1 MKINASLYYK
11 RFSKR
16 ILRLEKIR
24 KIGYIKIFFYFK
36 KLSTRDMKVNLYNI
50 YIFYPLI
57 FFFQLNKKVF
67 HYSIFPLF
75 QSNNLRENSKFF
87 YLSIFPFHPTFSS
100 PNQMDPQFQVRILF
114 SKVHQFLYLSICTF
128 SFFLF
133 GRSSKRSIFIESQ
146 FPISL
151 LLWKKKRGKKTN
163 PFSD

>member
-16 ILRLEKIR
+16 ILWLEKIR

-50 YIFYPLI
+50 YIFYPL
-57 FFFQLNKKVF
+57 FFFSTKQK
-67 HYSIFPLF
+67 SFPLLYF
-75 QSNNLRENSKFF
+75 STFPIKQLEGELKFFLSLHFSISSHFFISQSNGPLV
-87 YLSIFPFHPTFSS
+87 SS
-100 PNQMDPQFQVRILF
+100 SN

-133 GRSSKRSIFIESQ
+133 GRSSKCSIFIES
-146 FPISL
+146 
-151 LLWKKKRGKKTN
+151 
-163 PFSD
+163 

>member
-57 FFFQLNKKVF
+57 FFSTKQK
-67 HYSIFPLF
+67 SFPLLYF
-75 QSNNLRENSKFF
+75 STFPIKQLEGELKIFLSLHFSISSHFFISQSNGPLVSSSNSIQQGAP
-87 YLSIFPFHPTFSS
+87 IFVPLH
-100 PNQMDPQFQVRILF
+100 
-114 SKVHQFLYLSICTF
+114 LYLLF
-128 SFFLF
+128 LSFWQIQQTQHIHRIIVSHFLAF
-133 GRSSKRSIFIESQ
+133 VE
-146 FPISL
+146 
-151 LLWKKKRGKKTN
+151 KKKRKENK
-163 PFSD
+163 SIQ